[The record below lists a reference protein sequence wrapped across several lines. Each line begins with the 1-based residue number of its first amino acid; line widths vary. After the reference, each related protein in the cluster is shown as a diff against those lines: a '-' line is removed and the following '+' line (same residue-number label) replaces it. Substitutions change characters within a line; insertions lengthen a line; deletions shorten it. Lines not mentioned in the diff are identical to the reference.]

1 MSCRGA
7 ASMVA
12 DIVKIEEGSQNP
24 IFEAILEIMISVVI
38 FLLAEL
44 VKIGLEGFA
53 IIDKYYGRPRRSGTG
68 RPYYPPPGYQYS
80 SQFSQMK
87 EPINNSNMPNSNT
100 AGHANYRGIH
110 SELR

>member
-1 MSCRGA
+1 M
-7 ASMVA
+7 AS
-12 DIVKIEEGSQNP
+12 Q
-24 IFEAILEIMISVVI
+24 
-38 FLLAEL
+38 AEL

-68 RPYYPPPGYQYS
+68 RPYYPPLGYQYS

>member
-1 MSCRGA
+1 MIPIYWGLAYNLDTKRARENYLICRLVKQL
-7 ASMVA
+7 SMA
-12 DIVKIEEGSQNP
+12 CQ
-24 IFEAILEIMISVVI
+24 
-38 FLLAEL
+38 AEL

>member
-1 MSCRGA
+1 M
-7 ASMVA
+7 AS
-12 DIVKIEEGSQNP
+12 Q
-24 IFEAILEIMISVVI
+24 
-38 FLLAEL
+38 AEL

-87 EPINNSNMPNSNT
+87 EPINNSNT
-100 AGHANYRGIH
+100 ADFAEQSQVHLMKRKAIFGNEADQ
-110 SELR
+110 